1 MSVFATVGT
10 QFPFDRL
17 LRAVDDWAAL
27 NRSVPVRAQTGST
40 TTRFAHMTCTATL
53 DQAQFAAAFAG
64 ARVIVAHAGM
74 GTILS
79 ATELGKPILL
89 MPRRAM
95 HGEHRNDHQLDTA
108 AEMAA
113 LPNVT
118 VVQDAGD
125 VGAALTRLLAQ
136 PPGATPGLTQASGP
150 LIANLRAFIFTARA
164 GVAP

>member
-1 MSVFATVGT
+1 MTVFATVGT

-17 LRAVDDWAAL
+17 LRAVDAWAGL
-27 NRSVPVRAQTGST
+27 NPAVPVLAQTGST
-40 TTRFAHMTCTATL
+40 TTRFAHMTCAETL

-64 ARVIVAHAGM
+64 ARVIVSHAGM

-89 MPRRAM
+89 MPRRAL

-118 VVQDAGD
+118 VVHDAGD
-125 VGAALTRLLAQ
+125 VGAALTRLLAHPQ
-136 PPGATPGLTQASGP
+136 TATLGLTEASGQ
-150 LIANLRAFIFTARA
+150 LIANLRAFIFTAGA
-164 GVAP
+164 GVAQ